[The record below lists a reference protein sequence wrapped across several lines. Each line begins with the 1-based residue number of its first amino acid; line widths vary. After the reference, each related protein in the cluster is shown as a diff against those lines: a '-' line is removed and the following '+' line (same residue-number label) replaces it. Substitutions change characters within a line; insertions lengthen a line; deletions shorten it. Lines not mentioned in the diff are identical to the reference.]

1 MDRTSINIENKK
13 KNTEQFDVLFTVN
26 SDDTKKDYI
35 VYTDNTL
42 DEDNNLKAYAAIYD
56 ETGKL
61 TQIKDD
67 REWKTI
73 EELIEKFNKDE

>member
-1 MDRTSINIENKK
+1 MDKTSIDIENKK

-42 DEDNNLKAYAAIYD
+42 DENNNLKAYASIYD